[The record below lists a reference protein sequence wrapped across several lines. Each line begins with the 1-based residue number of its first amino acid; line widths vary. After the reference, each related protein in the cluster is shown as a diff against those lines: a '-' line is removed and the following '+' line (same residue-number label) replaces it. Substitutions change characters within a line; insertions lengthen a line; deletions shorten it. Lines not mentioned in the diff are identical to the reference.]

1 MEKLILKLSVLVSL
15 VTFITACAPGEVE
28 DINGINEYAYV
39 QGNFVQRDGNVLR
52 GTGTVRFVETLT
64 GVESSR
70 SIALKAELTD
80 AITQT
85 SVAVIFNAANP
96 QLPLNDG
103 VMVKFQRSGINVIG
117 TISVNGSSSYM
128 NPARIS
134 MYFPASLDVII
145 DIHNTDHGV
154 RVFIWRRDSMI
165 YTPEMADIDT
175 KRSGDVNPSLPMN
188 RGGQGIY
195 MGLQLW
201 NATVTAAQ
209 VDLAKVL
216 VQ

>member
-1 MEKLILKLSVLVSL
+1 MEKFILKLTVLVSFVSL
-15 VTFITACAPGEVE
+15 ITACAPGEVD

-39 QGNFVQRDGNVLR
+39 QGSFVQRDGNVLR
-52 GTGTVRFVETLT
+52 GTGTVRFVETLP
-64 GVESSR
+64 GVLSSR
-70 SIALKAELTD
+70 SIALKADLTD
-80 AITQT
+80 SINQ
-85 SVAVIFNAANP
+85 SSIAVIFNAANP
-96 QLPLNDG
+96 QLPSNDG
-103 VMVKFQRSGINVIG
+103 VMIKFLRSGINVIG
-117 TISVNGSSSYM
+117 TISVNGSTSYM
-128 NPARIS
+128 NPSNIS
-134 MYFPASLDVII
+134 TYFPASLDVII
-145 DIHNTDHGV
+145 DIHNDSDRV

-165 YTPEMADIDT
+165 YTANTADIDT
-175 KRSGDVNPSLPMN
+175 NSSGDVNPSLPAN